1 MIRLLKIELL
11 KLVPYRTFKILFAI
25 YLLLM
30 TLVLL
35 VGKNLG
41 AGGEEGLTSANVLG
55 FPNIWNYYTLY
66 ACYFNIIL
74 AILVIFVTCNEYTYR
89 TLRQNIIDGLTR
101 QEAVMGKIV
110 LIVLLSIITTIILII
125 SGIIAGNIYSLPADR
140 DQMFGHSGFIF
151 AYFIQSLGMM
161 SMGYFFGTLFKRT
174 GLAVIIFLIFLFP
187 IDVILREGIFPNGFG
202 DYMPVATYF
211 LKMVPFPLDH
221 TMSGG
226 LEPTPAAPTALSLTV
241 GAAYAVF
248 FSVLSWW
255 ITKKRDL

>member
-41 AGGEEGLTSANVLG
+41 GSGDEGLTSANVLG

-74 AILVIFVTCNEYTYR
+74 AILVIFVTCNEFTYR

-101 QEAVMGKIV
+101 QETVIGKIT
-110 LIVLLSIITTIILII
+110 LIVLLSIITTVILII
-125 SGIIAGNIYSLPADR
+125 SGLVAGNIYSLPEDR

-187 IDVILREGIFPNGFG
+187 IDVILREGIFPDGFG

-226 LEPTPAAPTALSLTV
+226 LEPTPAAPTALSLVV
-241 GAAYAVF
+241 GAAYAVIF
-248 FSVLSWW
+248 CGLGWW
-255 ITKKRDL
+255 ITKKHDL

>member
-35 VGKNLG
+35 IGRNLAG
-41 AGGEEGLTSANVLG
+41 GGEEGLTSANVLG

-66 ACYFNIIL
+66 ACYFNIII
-74 AILVIFVTCNEYTYR
+74 AILVIFVTCNEFTYR

-101 QEAVMGKIV
+101 QETVIGKIT
-110 LIVLLSIITTIILII
+110 LIVLLSIITTVILII
-125 SGIIAGNIYSLPADR
+125 TGLIAGNVYALPEDR

-187 IDVILREGIFPNGFG
+187 IDVILREGIFPDGFG

-211 LKMVPFPLDH
+211 LKMVPFPIDH
-221 TMSGG
+221 AMSGG
-226 LEPTPAAPTALSLTV
+226 LEPTPAAPTTLSLVV
-241 GAAYAVF
+241 GAAYAAIF
-248 FSVLSWW
+248 CGLSWW

>member
-41 AGGEEGLTSANVLG
+41 GSGDEGLTSASVLG

-74 AILVIFVTCNEYTYR
+74 AILVIFVTCNEFTYR

-101 QEAVMGKIV
+101 QETVIGKIT
-110 LIVLLSIITTIILII
+110 LIILLSIITTVILII
-125 SGIIAGNIYSLPADR
+125 SGLVAGNIYSLPEDR

-187 IDVILREGIFPNGFG
+187 IDVILREGIFPDGFG

-221 TMSGG
+221 TMSAG
-226 LEPTPAAPTALSLTV
+226 LEPTPEAPTALSLVV
-241 GAAYAVF
+241 GAAYAVIF
-248 FSVLSWW
+248 CGLGWW
-255 ITKKRDL
+255 ITQKRDL

>member
-41 AGGEEGLTSANVLG
+41 GSGDEGLTSANVLG

-74 AILVIFVTCNEYTYR
+74 AILVIFVTCNEFTYR

-101 QEAVMGKIV
+101 QEAVIGKIT

-125 SGIIAGNIYSLPADR
+125 SGLVAGNIYSLPEDR
-140 DQMFGHSGFIF
+140 DQMFG
-151 AYFIQSLGMM
+151 
-161 SMGYFFGTLFKRT
+161 
-174 GLAVIIFLIFLFP
+174 
-187 IDVILREGIFPNGFG
+187 
-202 DYMPVATYF
+202 
-211 LKMVPFPLDH
+211 
-221 TMSGG
+221 
-226 LEPTPAAPTALSLTV
+226 
-241 GAAYAVF
+241 
-248 FSVLSWW
+248 
-255 ITKKRDL
+255 

>member
-41 AGGEEGLTSANVLG
+41 GSGDEGLTSANVLG

-74 AILVIFVTCNEYTYR
+74 AILVIFVTCNEFTYR

-101 QEAVMGKIV
+101 QEAVIGKNYIN
-110 LIVLLSIITTIILII
+110 SIIEYNYNGYFNHQWI
-125 SGIIAGNIYSLPADR
+125 SCGKYLFIARGTATKCSDIR
-140 DQMFGHSGFIF
+140 EFIF

-174 GLAVIIFLIFLFP
+174 GLGSNYIP
-187 IDVILREGIFPNGFG
+187 D
-202 DYMPVATYF
+202 
-211 LKMVPFPLDH
+211 
-221 TMSGG
+221 
-226 LEPTPAAPTALSLTV
+226 
-241 GAAYAVF
+241 F
-248 FSVLSWW
+248 F
-255 ITKKRDL
+255 IPDRCDFT